1 MAQNK
6 LQQHEYVSIAFNAPS
21 DELWDAAEAQSV
33 IKKGYTTG
41 LSDTFVRACK
51 QLHLQFELHNIYRI
65 WLIHT
70 QKNIYGG
77 PLTPDDLPMEKNSY
91 GTVPRLPPH
100 FFLPYPSGS
109 KWRELKN
116 NQSSNDNLYM
126 EAMLVESS
134 IVDIRRQLM
143 RQSEQYA
150 ITGVIKL
157 EVGRTTAMA
166 MYCDAMAMETKAK
179 SKKQKKKRIK
189 ATQTGRQV
197 PQSVR
202 EALESDKPLK
212 WCAAMNDEINGL
224 TESGVLLHDQS
235 LEDLNKAGIHSKPVP
250 LGMYFDE
257 KLNKMGDIERE
268 KARAAI
274 QGHRGNMQKGVHFF
288 DTFAATP
295 QEESIRVL
303 AILTVKY
310 NLKRRA
316 YDIVKA
322 YCWAKIPKSERIA
335 LRYPEGFKRSRD
347 GKELFMVLLKNLY
360 GDPAAARR
368 FTLQRDEALINEFSE
383 SGWVVRRL
391 YMDPCFFYFTKEGE
405 RVFAVIHSDDIK
417 AAGSSEEIMEE
428 FSVQLAKI
436 WKIKFTDPS
445 WALGLEEVLEV
456 NKEGRNVSIIH
467 KMPTF
472 VNGMAEAFK
481 EFIPTKEVVAP
492 YPPKSPLNKD
502 SIATEAEITEL
513 LDRGMRT
520 AIGMLLWSIRR
531 VFDEQKF
538 GISMLCS
545 VMSKPNAMAWD
556 NAMHMIKWQVQN
568 ANRGVKWHIDGNQD
582 PIGFTDASNKT
593 LVPSIGTMQAGL
605 ALMWLNGPL
614 CTESKRLNHVG
625 LSSEHN
631 EYMAITNLAKKLVW
645 LRQLMAELKLP
656 IMQPTPV
663 YGDNIQANKLCM
675 EHFISTGNQYIL
687 TQYHFNK
694 EKVADGT
701 MTITW
706 LQTVDMIADIYTKAL
721 DAPTSKRLIPF
732 ITGFHN
738 GFQEIF
744 ARTKVILEE
753 KMNNKK

>member
-21 DELWDAAEAQSV
+21 DELWDVAEAQSV

-368 FTLQRDEALINEFSE
+368 FTLQRDEALIKEFSE
-383 SGWVVRRL
+383 SGWAVKRL

-445 WALGLEEVLEV
+445 WALGLE
-456 NKEGRNVSIIH
+456 
-467 KMPTF
+467 
-472 VNGMAEAFK
+472 
-481 EFIPTKEVVAP
+481 
-492 YPPKSPLNKD
+492 
-502 SIATEAEITEL
+502 
-513 LDRGMRT
+513 
-520 AIGMLLWSIRR
+520 
-531 VFDEQKF
+531 
-538 GISMLCS
+538 
-545 VMSKPNAMAWD
+545 
-556 NAMHMIKWQVQN
+556 
-568 ANRGVKWHIDGNQD
+568 
-582 PIGFTDASNKT
+582 
-593 LVPSIGTMQAGL
+593 
-605 ALMWLNGPL
+605 
-614 CTESKRLNHVG
+614 
-625 LSSEHN
+625 
-631 EYMAITNLAKKLVW
+631 
-645 LRQLMAELKLP
+645 
-656 IMQPTPV
+656 
-663 YGDNIQANKLCM
+663 
-675 EHFISTGNQYIL
+675 
-687 TQYHFNK
+687 
-694 EKVADGT
+694 
-701 MTITW
+701 
-706 LQTVDMIADIYTKAL
+706 
-721 DAPTSKRLIPF
+721 
-732 ITGFHN
+732 
-738 GFQEIF
+738 
-744 ARTKVILEE
+744 
-753 KMNNKK
+753 